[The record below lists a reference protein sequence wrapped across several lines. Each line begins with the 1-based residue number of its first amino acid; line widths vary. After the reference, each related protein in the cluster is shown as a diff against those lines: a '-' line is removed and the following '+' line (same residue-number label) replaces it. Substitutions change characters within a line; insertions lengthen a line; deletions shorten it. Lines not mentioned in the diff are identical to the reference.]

1 MDEKSKISP
10 QELKKLIKK
19 IVVRFSLFPVFI
31 GLLTLLPAGTFNYW
45 QVYLYIAIL
54 TIPMIFVISYFL
66 KRDPLFLE
74 RRIKGKETE
83 QAQKIF
89 QLIFSLIFLSGF
101 IVSGL
106 DRRFGWSNIPFY
118 FVLLADLVI
127 LFGYLIIFYV
137 FRQNS
142 FASRVVEVED
152 NQTVISSGLYSFVRH
167 PMYVGMLVMFIPA
180 PVALG
185 SWWGVLPMAA
195 LPIPLVLRILNEES
209 VLKRELPG
217 YPEYCQK
224 TKYRLIPYVW

>member
-45 QVYLYIAIL
+45 QVYLYIVIL

-224 TKYRLIPYVW
+224 TKYRLIPYIW

>member
-45 QVYLYIAIL
+45 QVYLYIVIL

-185 SWWGVLPMAA
+185 SWWGVLPMVA

-224 TKYRLIPYVW
+224 TKYRLIPYIW